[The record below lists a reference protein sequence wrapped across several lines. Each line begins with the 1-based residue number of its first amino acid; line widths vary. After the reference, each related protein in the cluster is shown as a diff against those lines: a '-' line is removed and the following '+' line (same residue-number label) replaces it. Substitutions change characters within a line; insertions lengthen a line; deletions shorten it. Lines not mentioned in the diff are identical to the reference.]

1 MPTSPKFAVIFLP
14 HIIRRKFTPVEL
26 TTALA
31 RLGYGK
37 LVRADYAACGVFA
50 YLAYVGW
57 RIPEILAMP
66 KGLRVSARAAHGRS
80 VNLHVLPADGWGA
93 EGPLDG
99 PTVLT
104 SDVVSYDID
113 SPDAGEGSWANWQ
126 TKVSA
131 IVISTAADGF
141 YDPMPNATVEMLRER
156 RWEAATAAPAAAH

>member
-37 LVRADYAACGVFA
+37 LVRADYAPCGVFA

-57 RIPEILAMP
+57 RLPEILELP
-66 KGLRVSARAAHGRS
+66 RGLRTTAHSAHGPTTR
-80 VNLHVLPADGWGA
+80 LHILPARGWSA
-93 EGPLDG
+93 DGPLDG
-99 PTVLT
+99 PTLLT

-113 SPDAGEGSWANWQ
+113 SPDAGEGSWQNWE

-131 IVISTAADGF
+131 IIISTPHDGF
-141 YDPMPNATVEMLRER
+141 YDPAPNATVTMLRQR
-156 RWEAATAAPAAAH
+156 RWEASQTPPN